1 MPLWFRFLPLIALS
15 LAACVAPSEDGEDTW
30 GRRASD
36 LVSPLVPEALKPGGR
51 GPDLKAAARVDPSDF
66 ALADRREVRVIFT
79 VQNTTKR
86 AERMEFPNAQRMEL
100 TVRGPDG
107 KQIFLW
113 SEDRLF
119 EAKPSTVVINPRE
132 RIEYEAA
139 VPTRDMTAGA
149 VYVAEAVLVGRPEV
163 TAAVEIKPR

>member
-1 MPLWFRFLPLIALS
+1 MLFRCLPLIALALS
-15 LAACVAPSEDGEDTW
+15 ACAAPQDGAEDTW
-30 GRRASD
+30 ARRASD
-36 LVSPLVPEALKPGGR
+36 LVSPIVPDALKPGGR
-51 GPDLKAAARVDPSDF
+51 GPDLKATARVEPADF

-86 AERMEFPNAQRMEL
+86 AERMEFANSQRMEL

-119 EAKPSTVVINPRE
+119 EPKPFTVVINPRE

-139 VPTRDMTAGA
+139 VPTRDMTAGS
-149 VYVAEAVLVGRPEV
+149 VYTAEAVLVGRPEV
-163 TAAVEIKPR
+163 AAVVEIKPR

>member
-1 MPLWFRFLPLIALS
+1 M
-15 LAACVAPSEDGEDTW
+15 
-30 GRRASD
+30 
-36 LVSPLVPEALKPGGR
+36 VSPLVPEMLKPGSR
-51 GPDLKAAARVDPSDF
+51 GPGLAAAALLEPADF
-66 ALADRREVRVIFT
+66 ALADRREVRMIFT

-86 AERMEFPNAQRMEL
+86 AERLEFANTQRMEL

-119 EAKPSTVVINPRE
+119 EPKASTVVVNPGE

-139 VPTRDMTAGA
+139 VPTRDMLAGS
-149 VYVAEAVLVGRPEV
+149 VYIAEAALIGRPEV
-163 TAAVEIKPR
+163 AADVQIKPR